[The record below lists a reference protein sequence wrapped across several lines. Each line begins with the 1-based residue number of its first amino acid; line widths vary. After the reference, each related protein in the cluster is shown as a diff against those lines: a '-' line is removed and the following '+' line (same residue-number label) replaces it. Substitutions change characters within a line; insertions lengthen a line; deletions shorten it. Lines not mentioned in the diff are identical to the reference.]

1 MRWQSEPEKGCNQ
14 VQIELDNPHTTIQ
27 VRTGF
32 TPSLTVAVKQKES
45 ISVKVASG
53 GENLSLEHYNNELLK
68 YYELGKKDYQHGKTN
83 TN

>member
-1 MRWQSEPEKGCNQ
+1 M
-14 VQIELDNPHTTIQ
+14 QIDLKKTPITVQ

-32 TPSLTVAVKQKES
+32 TPSLTAAVKQKES
-45 ISVKVASG
+45 IEVKVKSG
-53 GENLSLEHYNNELLK
+53 DENPSLESYNNELLK

>member
-1 MRWQSEPEKGCNQ
+1 MSP
-14 VQIELDNPHTTIQ
+14 VQIDLKKTPITVQ

-45 ISVKVASG
+45 IGVKVESG
-53 GENLSLEHYNNELLK
+53 GENPSLESYNNDLLK